1 MFDPDD
7 LTALGRPTLTKK
19 PWMSEKAM
27 EIVTPKTISRV
38 VDECIAS
45 GLYALDLETNGLDN
59 RVYAGRT
66 RKNIVG
72 ACISP
77 DGIRGYYIPVLHPN
91 FMEHCVPF
99 SLFANELRRLVASP
113 AVAIFH
119 NGKFDQEFLQ
129 FNGGEPI
136 GEWDDHRKWEDTL
149 ILTYLRDTRARDKR
163 LKHLAKQ
170 ELGMEMFELDELFTQ
185 EEEDRGEKY
194 NFGVLDPMWEPS
206 LWYGAS
212 DAICTYLL
220 YHHLKG
226 PALDKTESGLPSQMF
241 IYNVEKLCVA
251 ATRWMERC
259 RIPIDR
265 PKVEELVR
273 VGQREWLPALT
284 EVYTEA
290 GKALGR
296 DISPGYFKL
305 MSKPG
310 DFQFD
315 PENVENGITVT
326 VERARAEAERQ
337 HMDETEPDGKGRL
350 RVKTL
355 QKRMPHLVEKKQTE
369 VVDFPLVYDVL
380 IPDQLGLLLRE
391 LGVQGLKVTEK
402 SGQIQTSKGELDRV
416 IEEAGDEYPYIP
428 KVKRFREVTKAI
440 ASNLQPILEATVPGE
455 ICPDGRIRVN
465 FEGFKTDTARFSTPQ
480 KKEVKEWTGTANWNL
495 HSIPNTHDTKRPAC
509 STRIREAIKAKPGRK
524 LVAVDFSGEELRVV
538 THLSMEPLWVKEFFR
553 CSKCSHEF
561 DQGGSPPIAP
571 PPFCPKCGSDK
582 IGDLHTL
589 TAQSIFGQDV
599 MSTPEGKHK
608 RDQSKG
614 VNFALCYGGG
624 GQAVVRAAHV
634 SIEEGRRIKS
644 RFDSTYKG
652 LSGWW
657 KKQHEH
663 ARRHKLVLTA
673 FNRRYPLPDIDN
685 ADGGFRSKAERN
697 AVNGPVQASG
707 SDIMK
712 IAMGL
717 LYRACKERGWLD
729 TVRMI
734 ITIHDELVFEIDDH
748 LLAEAIPVITEIM
761 LRKTVEKVK
770 WRIPLTC
777 DIECGEDW
785 TVPWNITEIQHGKKP
800 VPPELAGLL
809 GTIGVASVHA
819 GTPPVAVS
827 PPAVVPVKREAPVS
841 LAPSTPVP
849 EPLTNGHAVPAITP
863 TTPPEPPK
871 VQAAPY
877 VPPIIPTLPRGAEFV
892 HVIKAHEL
900 TQMTINRLAKV
911 IHMCKG
917 RGTHPCRIVSESGE
931 TLWDG
936 GQVLVNPSDFSAYL
950 HMPGL

>member
-1 MFDPDD
+1 MAD
-7 LTALGRPTLTKK
+7 KI
-19 PWMSEKAM
+19 M

-38 VDECIAS
+38 MDECESS

-77 DGIRGYYIPVLHPN
+77 DGVRGYYIPVLHPN

-99 SLFANELRRLVASP
+99 TLFANELRRLVASP

-136 GEWDDHRKWEDTL
+136 GEWDDHKKWEDTL

-170 ELGMEMFELDELFTQ
+170 ELDMEMFELDELFTL
-185 EEEDRGEKY
+185 EEEERGEKY
-194 NFGVLDPMWEPS
+194 NFGVLDPTWEPA

-220 YHHLKG
+220 YKHLKG
-226 PALDKTESGLPSQMF
+226 AALDRTEAGLPSQQF

-305 MSKPG
+305 MSEKG
-310 DFQFD
+310 GKFQFD
-315 PENVENGITVT
+315 PEDVEHGITIT
-326 VERARAEAERQ
+326 VERSRAEAERQ
-337 HMDETEPDGKGRL
+337 HLDETEPDGKGKL
-350 RVKTL
+350 RVKTI
-355 QKRMPHLVEKKQTE
+355 QKNMPHLVEKKKTE
-369 VVDFPLVYDVL
+369 AVAFPIVYDVL

-402 SGQIQTSKGELDRV
+402 SGQIQTSRGELDRV

-440 ASNLQPILEATVPGE
+440 ASNLLPILEATVPGE
-455 ICPDGRIRVN
+455 ICPDGRIRIN

-495 HSIPNTHDTKRPAC
+495 HSIPNTHDTKRPLC
-509 STRIREAIKAKPGRK
+509 STRIREAIKVKSGRK
-524 LVAVDFSGEELRVV
+524 LYAVDFSGEELRVV

-553 CSKCSHEF
+553 CSKCGTEF
-561 DQGGSPPIAP
+561 EQGGDIPVAP
-571 PPFCPKCGSDK
+571 PPYCPKCGSDK

-608 RDQSKG
+608 RDMSKG

-624 GQAVVRAAHV
+624 GNAVVRAAHV
-634 SIEEGRRIKS
+634 PIEEGRRIKS
-644 RFDSTYKG
+644 RFDATYKG
-652 LSGWW
+652 LAGWW
-657 KKQHEH
+657 KKQYEY
-663 ARRHKLVLTA
+663 ARKHKLVLTA
-673 FNRRYPLPDIDN
+673 FNRRYPLPDIDS

-697 AVNGPVQASG
+697 AVNGPIQGSG

-717 LYRACKERGWLD
+717 IYRMCKERGWLD
-729 TVRMI
+729 SVMMI
-734 ITIHDELVFEIDDH
+734 ITIHDELVFEIEDH
-748 LLAEAIPVITEIM
+748 LAAEAIPLIKEIM
-761 LRKTVEKVK
+761 LRRTVEKIK

-785 TVPWNITEIQHGKKP
+785 TVPWNITEIQHGKAP
-800 VPPELAGLL
+800 VPPELEGMFGPA
-809 GTIGVASVHA
+809 TAPAVASTSD
-819 GTPPVAVS
+819 TPIVATS
-827 PPAVVPVKREAPVS
+827 DTLPAIVPVKREAPVVMPSAPALES
-841 LAPSTPVP
+841 LS
-849 EPLTNGHAVPAITP
+849 NGHVVAPTP
-863 TTPPEPPK
+863 LQT
-871 VQAAPY
+871 PY
-877 VPPIIPTLPRGAEFV
+877 VAPVAPALPRGAEFI
-892 HVIKAHEL
+892 HVVKTHDL
-900 TQMTINRLAKV
+900 TMLMISRIAKV
-911 IHMCKG
+911 ILMCKG
-917 RGTHPCRIVSESGE
+917 SGTHPCRITSESGE

-936 GQVLVNPSDFSAYL
+936 GNVLINPAEFAAYL
-950 HMPGL
+950 RIA